1 MPQIVAGVAYGMC
14 ACISERGAREMREGK
29 DEARVF
35 VHLDVCVICACARVC
50 IIHLYL
56 RTACVCGSGYV
67 RGYV

>member
-1 MPQIVAGVAYGMC
+1 MH
-14 ACISERGAREMREGK
+14 EGK

-56 RTACVCGSGYV
+56 RTACVCRSGYV